1 MLKPLLSSI
10 IFSVMVLGARAQV
23 LIHKDP
29 EISACVQEVNT
40 DSLSTY
46 IRKLVSF
53 GTRSTISSTTDPQR
67 GIGAARNWVLSE
79 FNRFA
84 ASADGRL
91 SAFIDTVT
99 YTPDGK
105 RVSTTIHL
113 GNVVATLKGA
123 DTADHR
129 IFIISAHLD
138 SRKSDIMD
146 ATGDAPGANDDASGC
161 AAVLECA
168 RILSK
173 HIFGPT
179 LIFVTV
185 SGEEQG
191 LLGSTYMAKKA
202 RAQNW
207 DIQAVLNND
216 IIGSNNSSQTNIEGN
231 TQVRVFSEGLP
242 YYNLDKEASII
253 RQLGLEN
260 DGKARSLARYVKET
274 GERYVDNLGVML
286 IYRNDRFLRGGDH
299 TPYVE
304 NGFAAIRITEMNENF
319 TRQHQDVRTDKGI
332 SYGDLPAFIDYAY
345 LARNTQLNLS
355 TLANLAKS
363 PGLPQMVR
371 MDTRDLTNNT
381 HINWQAPKEGSPHGY
396 YLLIRETTSPTW
408 QKKIFTTQTD
418 ITVPISKDNYFFAVQ
433 SVSETGNESLAVVP
447 LPGR

>member
-1 MLKPLLSSI
+1 MLKPFITSI
-10 IFSVMVLGARAQV
+10 VFSAMALGARAQV
-23 LIHKDP
+23 LINKDP
-29 EISACVQEVNT
+29 EISACVSEVNA
-40 DSLSTY
+40 DSLSAY
-46 IRKLVSF
+46 INKLVSF
-53 GTRSTISSTTDPQR
+53 GTRSTISSTTDPHR
-67 GIGAARNWVLSE
+67 GIGAARNWVLST

-84 ASADGRL
+84 ASGAGRL
-91 SAFIDTVT
+91 SAIIDTLT

-105 RVSTTIHL
+105 RVSTPINL
-113 GNVVATLKGA
+113 GNVVATLKGT

-138 SRKSDIMD
+138 SRKSDVMD
-146 ATGDAPGANDDASGC
+146 SVGDAPGANDDASGC

-173 HIFGPT
+173 HTFGPT

-207 DIQAVLNND
+207 NIQAVLNND
-216 IIGSNNSSQTNIEGN
+216 IIGSNNSNQTNILGN

-242 YYNLDKEASII
+242 FYNLEKEASMI

-332 SYGDLPAFIDYAY
+332 SYGDLPVYIDYAY
-345 LARNTQLNLS
+345 LARNTQLNLC

-371 MDTRDLTNNT
+371 MDTKDLSNNT
-381 HINWQAPKEGSPHGY
+381 RISWQVPKEGSPHGY

-418 ITVPISKDNYFFAVQ
+418 ITVPVSKDNYFFAVQ

-447 LPGR
+447 RP